1 MTLVLLNYSKTRF
14 ENHRTNK
21 SYDNSLIR
29 KRFAF
34 QCVSNYSSLFY
45 IAFVKPHRPFDV
57 CVLGFDGKTP
67 DCMAELESQ
76 LIGVV
81 ITKAT
86 IMQAVELGT
95 PIFMSRFNAW
105 VEQWSSEQQ
114 ESGAWEEGREDS
126 YLLDQPAS
134 HASTDSHSI
143 GSPEDENDSRHLK
156 ESTLSP
162 PYDPIDD
169 YGELVIQ
176 YGYFCLFGVCWPL
189 AALVQ
194 LVDVTVESRSD
205 AFKILKLSQL
215 PNARDAAS
223 IGTWIQ
229 IMEFLRTASIVT
241 NAALVVY
248 TGRAVEKI
256 AVNTRLVPVV
266 SSAAVFLVVEH
277 ALFAVKWIIEATV
290 NEIPGRTKRFLARQ
304 EFLIAR
310 CFGVGDKDHFRPKDD

>member
-1 MTLVLLNYSKTRF
+1 
-14 ENHRTNK
+14 
-21 SYDNSLIR
+21 
-29 KRFAF
+29 
-34 QCVSNYSSLFY
+34 
-45 IAFVKPHRPFDV
+45 
-57 CVLGFDGKTP
+57 
-67 DCMAELESQ
+67 MAELEAQ

-95 PIFMSRFNAW
+95 PIFLSWFNAW
-105 VEQWSSEQQ
+105 VEQWRGGRQ
-114 ESGAWEEGREDS
+114 ESEAGDEGREDS
-126 YLLDQPAS
+126 HLLDQTAS
-134 HASTDSHSI
+134 HASADSHCS
-143 GSPEDENDSRHLK
+143 GSPEDEDDSRHLK
-156 ESTLSP
+156 ESKLSP

-205 AFKILKLSQL
+205 AFKVLKLSQL

-256 AVNTRLVPVV
+256 AVYTDLVPAV

-277 ALFAVKWIIEATV
+277 ALFAVKWIIEASV

-304 EFLIAR
+304 EFMIAR
-310 CFGVGDKDHFRPKDD
+310 WFEVGDKDHFRSKDD